1 MQEEIVFKLAFV
13 VTACS
18 LSWGAA
24 SYFAYS
30 SLIVLEKQRISSTYF
45 RNFFILFGL
54 AFLTFAI
61 ATSYINSVTI
71 FINNALYMTAFYFLK
86 KGFSSLNGE
95 VEDINNKLK
104 REFLIIIVLLFLIN
118 SLFFHIVYNSH
129 LLRTI
134 TIILIA
140 LYYCISCLGCIETN
154 VESIGKIA
162 SRRSMKACILL
173 MGIMIITLIVSGS
186 SYLYLI
192 TTMISQCILILL
204 LFGSTL
210 IIFLGETSAQFKKES
225 ITDYLTGLY
234 NRRLLNERLKEIINS
249 SQRNLTPISLI
260 MVDID
265 HFKVINDN
273 YGHDAGDLILKSIS
287 HVLIDSVR
295 ASDIAARV
303 GGEEFCLILP
313 NTDIDGAMLLSK
325 RMCKKIEDIETE
337 YKHEKLK
344 VTASFGVS
352 EVDINKSVDEALKN
366 TDIALY
372 ESKLNGRNRVSLYRS
387 PVIKTMNSE
396 VTS

>member
-1 MQEEIVFKLAFV
+1 
-13 VTACS
+13 
-18 LSWGAA
+18 
-24 SYFAYS
+24 
-30 SLIVLEKQRISSTYF
+30 
-45 RNFFILFGL
+45 
-54 AFLTFAI
+54 
-61 ATSYINSVTI
+61 
-71 FINNALYMTAFYFLK
+71 MTAFYFLK

-118 SLFFHIVYNSH
+118 LLFFHIVYNSH

-234 NRRLLNERLKEIINS
+234 NRRHLNERLKEIINS